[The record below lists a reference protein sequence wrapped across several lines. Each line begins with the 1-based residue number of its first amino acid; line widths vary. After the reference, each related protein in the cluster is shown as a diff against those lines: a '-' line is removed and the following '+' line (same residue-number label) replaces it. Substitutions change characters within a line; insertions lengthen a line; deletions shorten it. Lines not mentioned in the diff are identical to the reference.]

1 MVNLKFLFS
10 NIWHFIALGFGA
22 GLIKKGTGTFG
33 TLVTFIYFF
42 LLYKLNLQ
50 YQLSIFLILLLISYV
65 SVKKTLQSLKIKD
78 PSCVVID
85 EIIAYLVVLILL
97 PDNYLLY
104 LISFILFR
112 FFDILKPHPI
122 SLIDRKFKSG
132 FGIVLDDLVAGV
144 FAGLTLLGGNFFLQ
158 IF

>member
-33 TLVTFIYFF
+33 TLITFIYFIF
-42 LLYKLNLQ
+42 IYQLNLEIQ
-50 YQLSIFLILLLISYV
+50 ILIFFILLLVSYI
-65 SVKKTLQSLKIKD
+65 SVKNTLQSLKIKD

-85 EIIAYLVVLILL
+85 EIIAYLIVLILL
-97 PDNYLLY
+97 PNNYLLY

-112 FFDILKPHPI
+112 FFDILKPWPI
-122 SLIDRKFKSG
+122 SKLEELPGAIGVIADD
-132 FGIVLDDLVAGV
+132 FGAAIFALVTTQTVSSYVL
-144 FAGLTLLGGNFFLQ
+144 
-158 IF
+158 

>member
-33 TLVTFIYFF
+33 TLITFIYFIF
-42 LLYKLNLQ
+42 LYQLNLEIQ
-50 YQLSIFLILLLISYV
+50 ILIFFILLLVSYI
-65 SVKKTLQSLKIKD
+65 SVKNTLHSLKIKD

-85 EIIAYLVVLILL
+85 EIIAYLIVLILL
-97 PDNYLLY
+97 PNNYLLY

-112 FFDILKPHPI
+112 FFDILKPWPI
-122 SLIDRKFKSG
+122 SKLEELPGAIGVIADD
-132 FGIVLDDLVAGV
+132 FGAALFALVITQTVSSYVL
-144 FAGLTLLGGNFFLQ
+144 
-158 IF
+158 

>member
-33 TLVTFIYFF
+33 TLITFIYFIF
-42 LLYKLNLQ
+42 IYQLNLEIQ
-50 YQLSIFLILLLISYV
+50 ILIFFILLLVSYI
-65 SVKKTLQSLKIKD
+65 SVKNTLQSLKIKD

-85 EIIAYLVVLILL
+85 EIIAYLIVLILL
-97 PDNYLLY
+97 PNNYLLY

-112 FFDILKPHPI
+112 FFDILKPWPI
-122 SLIDRKFKSG
+122 SKLEELPGAIGVIADD
-132 FGIVLDDLVAGV
+132 FGAAIFALVITQTVSSYVL
-144 FAGLTLLGGNFFLQ
+144 
-158 IF
+158 

>member
-33 TLVTFIYFF
+33 TLVTFIYFLF
-42 LLYKLNLQ
+42 LYKLNLQ
-50 YQLSIFLILLLISYV
+50 SQLLIFLILLLISYV
-65 SVKKTLQSLKIKD
+65 SVKKTLQSLRIKD

-85 EIIAYLVVLILL
+85 EIIAYLIVLILL
-97 PDNYLLY
+97 PNNYLLY

-112 FFDILKPHPI
+112 FFDILKPWPI
-122 SLIDRKFKSG
+122 NKLEELPGATGVIADDFGAALFALIITQMVSSYV
-132 FGIVLDDLVAGV
+132 I
-144 FAGLTLLGGNFFLQ
+144 
-158 IF
+158 

>member
-33 TLVTFIYFF
+33 TLITFIYFIF
-42 LLYKLNLQ
+42 IYQLNLEIQ
-50 YQLSIFLILLLISYV
+50 ILIFFILLLVSYI
-65 SVKKTLQSLKIKD
+65 SVKNTIQSLKIKD

-85 EIIAYLVVLILL
+85 EIIAYLIVLILL
-97 PDNYLLY
+97 PNNYLLY

-112 FFDILKPHPI
+112 FFDILKPWPI
-122 SLIDRKFKSG
+122 SKLEELPGAIGVIADD
-132 FGIVLDDLVAGV
+132 FGAALFALVITQMVSSYVL
-144 FAGLTLLGGNFFLQ
+144 
-158 IF
+158 

>member
-10 NIWHFIALGFGA
+10 NVWHFIALGFGA

-33 TLVTFIYFF
+33 TLITFIYFLF
-42 LLYKLNLQ
+42 LYKLNLQ
-50 YQLSIFLILLLISYV
+50 LQLLIFTVLILISYV

-85 EIIAYLVVLILL
+85 EIIAYLIVLILL
-97 PDNYLLY
+97 PNNFLLY

-112 FFDILKPHPI
+112 FFDILKPWPI
-122 SLIDRKFKSG
+122 SKLEELPGAMGVIADD
-132 FGIVLDDLVAGV
+132 FGAALLALVITQMV
-144 FAGLTLLGGNFFLQ
+144 SLYV
-158 IF
+158 I

>member
-33 TLVTFIYFF
+33 TLITFIYFIF
-42 LLYKLNLQ
+42 IYQLNLEIQ
-50 YQLSIFLILLLISYV
+50 ILIFFILLLVSYI
-65 SVKKTLQSLKIKD
+65 SVKNTLHSLKIKD

-85 EIIAYLVVLILL
+85 EIIAYLIVLILL
-97 PDNYLLY
+97 PNNYLLY

-112 FFDILKPHPI
+112 FFDILKPWPI
-122 SLIDRKFKSG
+122 SKLEELPGAIGVIADD
-132 FGIVLDDLVAGV
+132 FGAALFALVITQTVSSYVL
-144 FAGLTLLGGNFFLQ
+144 
-158 IF
+158 

>member
-33 TLVTFIYFF
+33 TLITFIYFIF
-42 LLYKLNLQ
+42 IYQLNLEIQ
-50 YQLSIFLILLLISYV
+50 ILIFFILLLVSYI
-65 SVKKTLQSLKIKD
+65 SVKNTLQSLKIKD

-85 EIIAYLVVLILL
+85 EIIAYLIVLILL
-97 PDNYLLY
+97 PNNYLLY

-112 FFDILKPHPI
+112 FFDILKPWPI
-122 SLIDRKFKSG
+122 SKLEELPGAIGVIADD
-132 FGIVLDDLVAGV
+132 FGAALFALVITQMVSSYVL
-144 FAGLTLLGGNFFLQ
+144 
-158 IF
+158 